1 MRMSH
6 MSDSALRRA
15 MLPALAVTGVL
26 LIAGCGT
33 PSAVPRGPGIDG
45 SDAVAVTRLVPL
57 SPADKAGALVEI
69 SGLQTKGRGPK
80 TGYSRD
86 QFGEAWTD
94 DSEGVLWAGNGCSTR
109 DDILNRDLD
118 HVEKRDKCVV
128 VGGQFTDP
136 YTDQAETFSKSQ
148 ASDYPIDHIVPLSY
162 SWQMGAA
169 QWPADKRV
177 QLANDP
183 LNLTVTTVSV
193 NSAKGGSGPASYLP
207 PNKAIRCAY
216 ALRFAQVATK
226 YALAVTSAD
235 KDMLAQQC
243 VT

>member
-33 PSAVPRGPGIDG
+33 QSAVPRGPGIDG

-118 HVEKRDKCVV
+118 HAEKRDKCVV

-193 NSAKGGSGPASYLP
+193 NSAKAGSGPASYLP

-235 KDMLAQQC
+235 KDMLAQ
-243 VT
+243 